1 MFFFAHTYT
10 FTTVKEI
17 LLYDSIFS
25 YTSQVFVTAL
35 EEAKDQEISVR
46 VNCDG
51 GEPECGW
58 GMIAKF
64 SEHVGKKKV
73 KVDGKA
79 YSMAAFFLCYADDA
93 ECLDVTEFL
102 IHRAAYS
109 PWFEKDPNY
118 FTDSLR
124 ANLERIN
131 KSLRAAFEA
140 KVDVAKFEALKGVKV
155 KDVFS
160 MDSRIDVFL
169 SAAEAKKIGLVSKVT
184 KITPEKRAEIDS
196 YAQKIAARYTVKT
209 VQADNEDTEIEK
221 ENSNQNPTT
230 MTLEEIKDKHPG
242 LYAQILAIG
251 VKDGA
256 AAEKERIEALLVYNE
271 IAPKEVAAAIE
282 SGAKV
287 TGKMMAEMS
296 LLASRPKSLEQQEKE
311 AKEKGETTTTE
322 EGKEKT
328 EKEAAKADFMKD
340 VNKNLGKK

>member
-1 MFFFAHTYT
+1 MFFFSHPYT

-25 YTSQVFVTAL
+25 YTSQLFVTAL

-46 VNCDG
+46 INCDG

-64 SEHVGKKKV
+64 SEHIGKKRV

-79 YSMAAFFLCYADDA
+79 YSMAAFFLCYSEEV

-124 ANLERIN
+124 SNLERIN
-131 KSLRAAFEA
+131 KSLMAAFTA

-184 KITPEKRAEIDS
+184 KITPEKRAEIDA

-209 VQADNEDTEIEK
+209 VGIGEEDTKEK
-221 ENSNQNPTT
+221 TNENQNPTV
-230 MTLEEIKDKHPG
+230 MTLEEIKSKHPE
-242 LYAQILAIG
+242 LYAQILAEG
-251 VKDGA
+251 VKKGA
-256 AAEKERIEALLVYNE
+256 ADEKERIEALLVYNE
-271 IAPKEVAAAIE
+271 LAPKEIAAAIADG
-282 SGAKV
+282 SKV
-287 TGKMMAEMS
+287 TGKMMAEYS
-296 LLASRPKSLEQQEKE
+296 LLASRPGSLAAQEEE
-311 AKEKGETTTTE
+311 AKKKAALQTGE
-322 EGKEKT
+322 EGAEET
-328 EKEAAKADFMKD
+328 EKEKKLSDFTKD
-340 VNKNLGKK
+340 YRKNLGLK